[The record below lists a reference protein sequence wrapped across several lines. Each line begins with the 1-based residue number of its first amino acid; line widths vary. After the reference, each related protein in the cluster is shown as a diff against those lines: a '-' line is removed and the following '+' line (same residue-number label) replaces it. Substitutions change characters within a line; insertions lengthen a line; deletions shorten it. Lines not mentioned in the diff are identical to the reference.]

1 MTSSRA
7 APLRRTAD
15 HSAFDSVSQPAAMS
29 NDDRPMVMVV
39 DLTLPDPTKMVWAVW
54 SAGLRCCRSW
64 RADLR
69 TSYFDLK

>member
-39 DLTLPDPTKMVWAVW
+39 DLTLPDQDGVGGLVGWPAVLSIVAGG
-54 SAGLRCCRSW
+54 SAH
-64 RADLR
+64 
-69 TSYFDLK
+69 